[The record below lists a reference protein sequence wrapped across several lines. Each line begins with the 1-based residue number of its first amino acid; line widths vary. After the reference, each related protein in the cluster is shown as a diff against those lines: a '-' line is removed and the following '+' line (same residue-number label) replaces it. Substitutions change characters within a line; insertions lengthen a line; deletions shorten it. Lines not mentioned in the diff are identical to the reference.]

1 MKRNK
6 IVLMLAIVCV
16 AVICVSM
23 LAACDNKEPTATDD
37 STYTIQYTDESGTH
51 KVEVK
56 NGEAFTFDRVPS
68 KTGYEFVGLFDAKVG
83 GTQYTDNFGASLSAF
98 TDKKNMVLYPQFK
111 PNEYTVILDYQGA
124 QVTGSRQFTVEYDS
138 SLPELPKNVVL
149 EHKVFVGWYTKP
161 NCEGVQVA
169 DGYGLVP
176 RVSIINEQNFNL
188 TEKYIYLYAGF
199 SAEKFSVT
207 FCFKEGMNTEVVQA
221 DYGTPISQIVPK
233 TRVDGKAP
241 LSWSKTKDGEVFNG
255 TITDDI
261 VLYAVEYAPIIDF
274 DANGGSDVASLVARA
289 NSEIQL
295 PTPTKADYAFV
306 GWHTVGGVKF
316 DSTTMPQDSIQLIAK
331 WNPMIVFDERGG
343 EDVNDISG
351 QYGSTVTLPQTSKD
365 GYVFAGWYTEQGDV
379 YTSTTMPKTSV
390 KLIAKYYKVCKKT
403 IVQIA
408 ENSTKESS
416 IVTPTLDYYVDK
428 TTFVYPYIK
437 LDLGDIYQL
446 GVRSVKLT
454 IHYSAKSKNGQ
465 SATMYWY
472 SQNQASDAYKVW
484 QYTDPVVEAWSS
496 FEHTTEMDISN
507 GTLYAALCSGKYLE
521 YVKWT
526 NMWFEIEYP
535 DTSQLF

>member
-37 STYTIQYTDESGTH
+37 STYTIQYTDESGTY

-98 TDKKNMVLYPQFK
+98 TDKKNVVLYPQFK

-274 DANGGSDVASLVARA
+274 DANDGSDVASLVARA

-295 PTPTKADYAFV
+295 PTPTKADYAFA

>member
-1 MKRNK
+1 
-6 IVLMLAIVCV
+6 MLAIVCV

-98 TDKKNMVLYPQFK
+98 TDKKNVVLYPQFK

-295 PTPTKADYAFV
+295 PTPTKADYAFA